1 MIANSNGVVAAAA
14 ETAKYEQVQRKHE
27 EFRATNHQ
35 IDFFSFYLFKK
46 GVDSEFGIKKG
57 KEI

>member
-1 MIANSNGVVAAAA
+1 MIASSNGVVAAAA

-35 IDFFSFYLFKK
+35 LDFFSFYLLKRC
-46 GVDSEFGIKKG
+46 GFGIRDKKG